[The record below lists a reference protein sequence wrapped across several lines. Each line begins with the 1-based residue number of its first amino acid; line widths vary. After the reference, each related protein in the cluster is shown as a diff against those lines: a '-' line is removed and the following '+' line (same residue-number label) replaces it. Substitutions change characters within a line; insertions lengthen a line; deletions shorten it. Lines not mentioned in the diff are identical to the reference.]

1 MAPAIN
7 HTGYTGLPSLPL
19 ACLLHLIAFFYD
31 GSVNDQCVEGDTEA
45 AAGVKEKEKVYYI
58 GGSWEVCRMGE
69 IMLLY
74 HFLAVSAKRGQHYA
88 VHICCVTQQYIN
100 VI

>member
-45 AAGVKEKEKVYYI
+45 AAGVKEKE
-58 GGSWEVCRMGE
+58 GE
-69 IMLLY
+69 SLLY
-74 HFLAVSAKRGQHYA
+74 RWELGSMQNGGDNVVISLPCCKCKERTALCGSHLLLDAT
-88 VHICCVTQQYIN
+88 VH
-100 VI
+100 